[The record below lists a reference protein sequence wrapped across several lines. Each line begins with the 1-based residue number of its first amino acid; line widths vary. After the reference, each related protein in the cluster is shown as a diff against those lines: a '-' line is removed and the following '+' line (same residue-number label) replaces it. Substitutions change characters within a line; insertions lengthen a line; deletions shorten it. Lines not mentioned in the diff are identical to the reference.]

1 LIALSFSGRLIA
13 ITETGPRC
21 STVTTV
27 IFLHLSHLSG
37 FPAKVGTHLSAPETV
52 EKWTPTFVGA
62 TSWQMHRP

>member
-1 LIALSFSGRLIA
+1 
-13 ITETGPRC
+13 
-21 STVTTV
+21 VTTV

-62 TSWQMHRP
+62 TSWEMHRP